1 MAQRVFREMI
11 QAKWAERKSVCVGL
25 DTDRAKMPEIVRVG
39 GGRDLSRF
47 NSEIIDATKD
57 LVCAYKINVAFY
69 EAMGTL
75 GTIALHATVNFA
87 RFAAPDVPIIGDIK
101 RGDMCSTNLEYVKA
115 AFEYFGFDAV
125 TIHNYLGQKAM
136 QPFLDMKN
144 KGIFVL
150 CRTSNE
156 GADEFQDVNVI
167 ISDRQVPFYQH
178 VAHRIANFW
187 NQNKNCGL
195 VVGATY
201 PEELA
206 QVRAIVGDEMPLLIP
221 GVGNQGGDVKKTVK
235 AAQDR
240 MIINASR
247 SIIFASSGP
256 DFAKAARKATI
267 KLQKEI
273 GRHLL

>member
-87 RFAAPDVPIIGDIK
+87 RFAAPDVPIIGDMK
-101 RGDMCSTNLEYVKA
+101 RGDIDNTNLGYVKA

-125 TIHNYLGQKAM
+125 TVHNYLGREAM
-136 QPFLDMKN
+136 RPFLDMKG

-150 CRTSNE
+150 CRTSNK
-156 GADEFQDVNVI
+156 GGGEFQNLSVVLG
-167 ISDRQVPFYQH
+167 DRQMPLYQY
-178 VAHRIANFW
+178 VAHRVATAW
-187 NQNKNCGL
+187 NENGNCGL
-195 VVGATY
+195 VVGATC

-206 QVRAIVGDEMPLLIP
+206 QVRAIVGDDMPILLP
-221 GVGNQGGDVKKTVK
+221 GIGAQGGDLEASLK
-235 AAQDR
+235 AGR
-240 MIINASR
+240 KNLIVNASR

-256 DFAKAARKATI
+256 DFAQAARRETL
-267 KLQKEI
+267 KLHEAI
-273 GRHLL
+273 SRFT